1 VLAKAPPQRPA
12 EETEAAFKRF
22 GEYIDYI
29 RSIPEVR
36 FVTASDL
43 PMIYPDAVRSTGAS
57 EKVLAEIASRLAAP
71 GVTGIDFQ
79 VIENRA
85 YSAADQFEI
94 LTEAV
99 AQLVAG
105 SKPRCPLRAK
115 GLLGPDN
122 ATLARTERSHFDW
135 AAFRDATLDVLN
147 FIQTEQRVPSRVFV
161 GAEMVPPSDFLAALA
176 ATYEFF
182 RRNGRLP
189 IAEGVAM
196 PKNLEITAARYIA
209 PDTPELFGG
218 WIIHKEGFRAPKILE
233 LARLQTWTLKPAIR
247 Q

>member
-1 VLAKAPPQRPA
+1 
-12 EETEAAFKRF
+12 
-22 GEYIDYI
+22 
-29 RSIPEVR
+29 
-36 FVTASDL
+36 
-43 PMIYPDAVRSTGAS
+43 M
-57 EKVLAEIASRLAAP
+57 
-71 GVTGIDFQ
+71 TGIDFQ

-94 LTEAV
+94 LVEAM

-122 ATLARTERSHFDW
+122 ASLARTERNHFDW

-147 FIQTEQRVPSRVFV
+147 FIQTEQRVPSRVFA

-176 ATYEFF
+176 ATYDFF

-196 PKNLEITAARYIA
+196 PKSLEITAARYIA
-209 PDTPELFGG
+209 HDTPELFGG